1 MKRDIKVIKDLMLH
15 KLLHLCT
22 NFVLVFVNIQLLMAP
37 RNSTVEI
44 DDIGDHWGPFLYILR
59 FPKFFLCVG
68 RLLEG
73 KPPKRSKLKST
84 QSIYCLLIL

>member
-44 DDIGDHWGPFLYILR
+44 DDIGDHWGPFLY
-59 FPKFFLCVG
+59 
-68 RLLEG
+68 
-73 KPPKRSKLKST
+73 S
-84 QSIYCLLIL
+84 